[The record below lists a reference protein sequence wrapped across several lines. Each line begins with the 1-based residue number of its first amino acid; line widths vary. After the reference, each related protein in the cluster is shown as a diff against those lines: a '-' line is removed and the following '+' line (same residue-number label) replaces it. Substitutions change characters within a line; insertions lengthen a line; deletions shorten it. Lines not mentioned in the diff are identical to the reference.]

1 MKCSHKRIESGIVI
15 QFFGELGHHEAA
27 QCMEYLEKTMTLYAT
42 EPIYL
47 DLSGLTFMDS
57 SGIAV
62 ILGAQRSILGAGQ
75 TLRIVR
81 TPPFAMRIFRAS
93 GIVSRVSFLPEFPI
107 FPEEE
112 EQEEESEEAEQKEE
126 AVCELSKSI
135 R

>member
-42 EPIYL
+42 EPIFL

-62 ILGAQRSILGAGQ
+62 ILGAQRSVLGAGQ
-75 TLRIVR
+75 SLRIVR

-93 GIVSRVSFLPEFPI
+93 GIISRVSFLPEFPI

-112 EQEEESEEAEQKEE
+112 QADAQEEQEE
-126 AVCELSKSI
+126 AVCQAK
-135 R
+135 